1 MSRESVTH
9 NGKRVWLIILVLAII
24 LAVFMSITLFRVK
37 EQAAIRKAQEAE
49 VELESK
55 LYSVIGLSDLS
66 TYECVY
72 NDICTV
78 MDGDK
83 SDMVAYYCAYESRV
97 KAGIDFD
104 KVDVEVKD
112 KTITVTIP
120 EVRITDINV
129 DIASLD
135 YMFEDKK
142 ADTNTVS
149 QQAYKACI
157 ADVERKCASEERICQ
172 LAEQNAQNILRAL
185 ILPFVQQLDSEYV
198 LEIRTQGDAAE

>member
-1 MSRESVTH
+1 MRKKSGTQSRKT
-9 NGKRVWLIILVLAII
+9 GWLIILVLVLIVTIFVSVA
-24 LAVFMSITLFRVK
+24 FFRVK
-37 EQAAIRKAQEAE
+37 EQASIRKAKEAE
-49 VELESK
+49 VLMESK

-78 MDGDK
+78 MDEEK
-83 SDMVAYYCAYESRV
+83 SDKVAYYCAYESKV
-97 KAGIDFD
+97 KAGIDFN
-104 KVDVEVKD
+104 KVDVAVED
-112 KTITVTIP
+112 KMITVTIP
-120 EVRITDINV
+120 EVQITDINV

-157 ADVERKCASEERICQ
+157 ADVERKCASEERIYQ
-172 LAEQNAQNILRAL
+172 LAEQNAQNILKAL

-198 LEIRTQGDAAE
+198 LEIRTQGDVAG

>member
-37 EQAAIRKAQEAE
+37 EQTAIRKAQEAE

-83 SDMVAYYCAYESRV
+83 SDTVAYYCAYESRV

-198 LEIRTQGDAAE
+198 LEIRTQGEAAE